1 MRFNWDTYVRSNFP
15 TDSDGK
21 LCGVDAPA
29 YPYVYFANA
38 PDFTRRVCVTS
49 CPAPSDPRLNCL
61 MTDSVGCNY
70 SNAPGEEVL
79 KYDVA
84 QSDSRIGMY
93 CLPTDEN
100 LRN

>member
-1 MRFNWDTYVRSNFP
+1 M
-15 TDSDGK
+15 
-21 LCGVDAPA
+21 
-29 YPYVYFANA
+29 
-38 PDFTRRVCVTS
+38 TS

-84 QSDSRIGMY
+84 QSDSTIFFMQAESV
-93 CLPTDEN
+93 CIASPPTKI
-100 LRN
+100 